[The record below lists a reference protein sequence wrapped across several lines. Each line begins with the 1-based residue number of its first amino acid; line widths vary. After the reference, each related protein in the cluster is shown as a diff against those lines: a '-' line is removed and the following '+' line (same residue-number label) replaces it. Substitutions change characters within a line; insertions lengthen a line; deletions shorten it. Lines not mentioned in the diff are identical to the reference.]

1 MPSRQSDVSGLLR
14 EPLLAFRI
22 GVRENMRGMMLRP
35 LSAGEKSCIW
45 EEFGHVASLWVQR
58 LR

>member
-1 MPSRQSDVSGLLR
+1 M
-14 EPLLAFRI
+14 LAFRL
-22 GVRENMRGMMLRP
+22 GVRENMRGMILRP
-35 LSAGEKSCIW
+35 LSAGEKSCIC